1 MISQMTSD
9 TVEMVWPDS
18 NFAQFGGHVLERLF
32 HARAQIQSDAS
43 REKRFKVRVTIEVD
57 AEETAPD
64 SGRSDPENETKT
76 VLSYSAQR

>member
-32 HARAQIQSDAS
+32 HARAQMQSDALC
-43 REKRFKVRVTIEVD
+43 EKRFKVRVTIEID

-64 SGRSDPENETKT
+64 KGCSDANDET
-76 VLSYSAQR
+76 